1 MEILVHFRTTLNTKH
16 TLFNYKFKKM
26 KTKEKKPKTEQ
37 TPVKYK
43 TVREASDAKVR
54 EMKKFLEKVDM
65 KQIAE
70 L

>member
-1 MEILVHFRTTLNTKH
+1 
-16 TLFNYKFKKM
+16 M
-26 KTKEKKPKTEQ
+26 KTTKKEKKTETEQ

-43 TVREASDAKVR
+43 TVREASDAKLR
-54 EMKKFLEKVDM
+54 AAKKFLEKVDM